1 MAWPV
6 PLRRE
11 QVVEV
16 GVDILPVDVEVL
28 TEAAGV
34 FEPDGLQH
42 GPGGTVARRARKLAI
57 GALSRYPP
65 TRTASPVTAVGGGT
79 DTTPCKG
86 SHQPFPVSHP
96 ACDMSEQ
103 ATTWLGIQRRKRPLV
118 RAGVL
123 LGLGFGGFF
132 DGIVFH
138 QILQLHHMVSA
149 RTDPTVVGDLR
160 LNVMADGLFHAGTY
174 VLTVL
179 GVTLLWRAWQ
189 RPSVP
194 TSGRSLLGS
203 VVLGWGLFN
212 FVEGTVNHQLLG
224 IHHVWPDGPGPVIA
238 WDVGFLV
245 WGLVFV
251 AGGYLV
257 VRRDDPSPP
266 VAERID

>member
-16 GVDILPVDVEVL
+16 GVDVEIL

-194 TSGRSLLGS
+194 ASGRSLLGS